1 MPLYPLTCRCAST
14 QPHDRPVAQVSMQHP
29 GPYTGHDRRRR
40 AQLKSQRVALP
51 LREWCQLAV
60 TRDSANASGRAL
72 ATVGRRSTAL
82 ALAGTSV
89 RQWQWQCQCRLRWL

>member
-40 AQLKSQRVALP
+40 AQLKSQRVVAIA
-51 LREWCQLAV
+51 RVCQLAV
-60 TRDSANASGRAL
+60 TRD
-72 ATVGRRSTAL
+72 
-82 ALAGTSV
+82 
-89 RQWQWQCQCRLRWL
+89 RLC